1 MTPVNAADASRIGTL
16 AAVLDDCGLC
26 PKVRMNPQQSSVQ
39 LPPHLVERLL
49 SSSGEAAWN
58 DWDGR
63 TAVGATKRR
72 MSGSWIGP

>member
-1 MTPVNAADASRIGTL
+1 
-16 AAVLDDCGLC
+16 
-26 PKVRMNPQQSSVQ
+26 MNPQQSSVQ